1 MENIDATAAFIEQM
15 RALGARAALDDFGT
29 GFSSFY
35 YLKRFDVDYLKISG
49 AFTQDLSDNEE
60 SRVFVKAVNDLARNL
75 KRQVIAKG
83 VETELMVKLLKEAG
97 ALYAQ
102 GHYFQAAA
110 PLGTAIPAPD
120 RKSSRG

>member
-1 MENIDATAAFIEQM
+1 M

-35 YLKRFDVDYLKISG
+35 YLKRFEVDYLKISG
-49 AFTQDLSDNEE
+49 VFTQDLSDNEE
-60 SRVFVKAVNDLARNL
+60 SRAFVKAVNGLARDL

-83 VETELMVKLLKEAG
+83 VESALMLKLLKEAG

-102 GHYFQAAA
+102 GHFFQPAV
-110 PLGTAIPAPD
+110 PLGSAVPA
-120 RKSSRG
+120 RSRSSGRG

>member
-1 MENIDATAAFIEQM
+1 M
-15 RALGARAALDDFGT
+15 
-29 GFSSFY
+29 
-35 YLKRFDVDYLKISG
+35 DYLKISS
-49 AFTQDLSDNEE
+49 AFTQYLSDNEE